1 MTMQTTNTVLMVR
14 PVRFTYNAQTAL
26 TNTFQN
32 NASAD
37 AEQTQNL
44 ALAEFDGFV
53 KILKDNGVE
62 VIQVFDTPEPH
73 KPDSIFPNNWVS
85 FHADGTVVLYPMLT
99 ENRRWERRRS
109 ILELIS
115 TGFQINNEID
125 LSHYEAEN
133 KFLEGTGSMI
143 LDRENKICYACLS
156 PRTHTEV
163 LKDFAQ
169 KLGYRTVTFT
179 SLDANGKEVYHTN
192 VMMCVAKKYVVI
204 CLESIKDEKECENVI
219 FTIHQSG
226 KEIVP
231 ISLAQMNQ
239 FAGNMLELHN
249 AQGESLLVMSE
260 QAYKSLN
267 QKQIEQI
274 QQYSKI
280 VYAPLYTIE
289 TNGGGSARC
298 MLAEVHL
305 PKK

>member
-1 MTMQTTNTVLMVR
+1 MVR

>member
-1 MTMQTTNTVLMVR
+1 MVR
-14 PVRFTYNAQTAL
+14 PIRFTYNAQTAL

-85 FHADGTVVLYPMLT
+85 FHADGSVVLYPMLT

-109 ILELIS
+109 ILELIGM
-115 TGFQINNEID
+115 GFQINNEID

-133 KFLEGTGSMI
+133 KFLEGTGSMV

-163 LKDFAQ
+163 LNDFAQ
-169 KLGYRTVTFT
+169 KLDYRTVTFT

-204 CLESIKDEKECENVI
+204 CLESIKDEKERENVI
-219 FTIHQSG
+219 FTIHQTG

>member
-1 MTMQTTNTVLMVR
+1 MVR

-26 TNTFQN
+26 TNAFQSN
-32 NASAD
+32 TSTD
-37 AEQTQNL
+37 DQQTQDL

-53 KILKDNGVE
+53 KILKENGVE

-85 FHADGTVVLYPMLT
+85 FHEDGTVVLYPMLT

-109 ILELIS
+109 ILELIG
-115 TGFQINNEID
+115 TGFQINHEID
-125 LSHYEAEN
+125 LTHYEAEN

-156 PRTHTEV
+156 PRTDIEV
-163 LKDFAQ
+163 LNDFAQ
-169 KLGYRTVTFT
+169 KLGYRTVVFT
-179 SLDANGKEVYHTN
+179 SLDANGKKVYHTN

-231 ISLAQMNQ
+231 ISLAQMNK

-260 QAYKSLN
+260 QAYQSLE
-267 QKQIEQI
+267 QKQIDQI
-274 QQYSKI
+274 RQYSKI
-280 VYAPLYTIE
+280 IYAPLYTIE

>member
-1 MTMQTTNTVLMVR
+1 MQTTNTVLMVR
-14 PVRFTYNAQTAL
+14 PIRFTYNAQTAL

-85 FHADGTVVLYPMLT
+85 FHADGSVVLYPMLT

-109 ILELIS
+109 ILELIGM
-115 TGFQINNEID
+115 GFQINNEID

-133 KFLEGTGSMI
+133 KFLEGTGSMV

-163 LKDFAQ
+163 LNDFAQ
-169 KLGYRTVTFT
+169 KLDYRTVTFT

-204 CLESIKDEKECENVI
+204 CLESIKDEKERENVI
-219 FTIHQSG
+219 FTIHQTG

>member
-1 MTMQTTNTVLMVR
+1 MQTTNTVLMVR

-26 TNTFQN
+26 TNAFQN
-32 NASAD
+32 NTTAD

-44 ALAEFDGFV
+44 ALAEFEGFV

-85 FHADGTVVLYPMLT
+85 FHEDGTVVLYPMLT

-109 ILELIS
+109 ILELIGA
-115 TGFQINNEID
+115 GFQINNEID

-163 LKDFAQ
+163 LNDFAQ

-192 VMMCVAKKYVVI
+192 VMMCVARKYVVI

-249 AQGESLLVMSE
+249 AKGESLLVMSE
-260 QAYKSLN
+260 QAYQSLN

>member
-1 MTMQTTNTVLMVR
+1 MQTTNTVLMVR

-26 TNTFQN
+26 TNAFQSN
-32 NASAD
+32 TSTD
-37 AEQTQNL
+37 AQQTQDL

-53 KILKDNGVE
+53 KILKENGVE

-85 FHADGTVVLYPMLT
+85 FHEDGTVVLYPMLT

-109 ILELIS
+109 ILELIG
-115 TGFQINNEID
+115 TGFQINHEID
-125 LSHYEAEN
+125 LTHYEAEN

-156 PRTHTEV
+156 PRTDIEV
-163 LKDFAQ
+163 LNDFAQ
-169 KLGYRTVTFT
+169 KLGYRTVVFT
-179 SLDANGKEVYHTN
+179 SLDANGKKVYHTN

-231 ISLAQMNQ
+231 ISLAQMNK

-260 QAYKSLN
+260 QAYQSLE
-267 QKQIEQI
+267 QKQIDQI
-274 QQYSKI
+274 RQYSKI
-280 VYAPLYTIE
+280 IYAPLYTIE

>member
-1 MTMQTTNTVLMVR
+1 MVR

-26 TNTFQN
+26 TNAFQSN
-32 NASAD
+32 TSTD
-37 AEQTQNL
+37 DQQTQDL

-53 KILKDNGVE
+53 KILKENGVE

-85 FHADGTVVLYPMLT
+85 FHEDGTVVLYPMLT

-109 ILELIS
+109 ILELIG
-115 TGFQINNEID
+115 TGFQINHEID
-125 LSHYEAEN
+125 LTHYEAEN

-156 PRTHTEV
+156 PRTDIEV
-163 LKDFAQ
+163 LNDFAQ
-169 KLGYRTVTFT
+169 KLGYRTVVFT

-231 ISLAQMNQ
+231 ISLAQMNK

-260 QAYKSLN
+260 QAYQSLE
-267 QKQIEQI
+267 QKQIDQI
-274 QQYSKI
+274 RQYSKI
-280 VYAPLYTIE
+280 IYAPLYTIE

>member
-26 TNTFQN
+26 TNAFQN
-32 NASAD
+32 KASAD
-37 AEQTQNL
+37 TEQTQNL
-44 ALAEFDGFV
+44 ALAEFEGFV

-85 FHADGTVVLYPMLT
+85 FHEDGTVVLYPMLT

-109 ILELIS
+109 ILELIG

-133 KFLEGTGSMI
+133 KFLEGTGSMV

-156 PRTHTEV
+156 PRTHIEV
-163 LKDFAQ
+163 LEDFAQ

-192 VMMCVAKKYVVI
+192 VMMCVARKYVVI

-260 QAYKSLN
+260 QAYKSLD

-274 QQYSKI
+274 QQYSKM

>member
-26 TNTFQN
+26 TNAFQN

-37 AEQTQNL
+37 AEQTQSL

-85 FHADGTVVLYPMLT
+85 FHSDGTVVLYPMLT

-109 ILELIS
+109 ILELIG

-204 CLESIKDEKECENVI
+204 CLESIKDEKKCEHVI

-249 AQGESLLVMSE
+249 TQGESLLVMSE

>member
-1 MTMQTTNTVLMVR
+1 MVR

-26 TNTFQN
+26 TNAFQSN
-32 NASAD
+32 TSTD
-37 AEQTQNL
+37 AQQTQGL

-53 KILKDNGVE
+53 KILKENGVE

-85 FHADGTVVLYPMLT
+85 FHEDGTVVLYPMLT

-115 TGFQINNEID
+115 TGFQINHEID
-125 LSHYEAEN
+125 LTHYEAEN
-133 KFLEGTGSMI
+133 RFLEGTGSMI

-156 PRTHTEV
+156 PRTDLEV
-163 LKDFAQ
+163 LNDFAQ
-169 KLGYRTVTFT
+169 KLGYQTVVFT

-204 CLESIKDEKECENVI
+204 CLDSIKDEKECENVI

-231 ISLAQMNQ
+231 ISLTQMNK

-260 QAYKSLN
+260 QAYQSLE
-267 QKQIEQI
+267 QKQIDQI

>member
-1 MTMQTTNTVLMVR
+1 MVR

-26 TNTFQN
+26 TNAFQSN
-32 NASAD
+32 TSSD
-37 AEQTQNL
+37 DQKTQEL

-53 KILKDNGVE
+53 KILKENGVE

-85 FHADGTVVLYPMLT
+85 FHEDGTVVLYPMLT

-125 LSHYEAEN
+125 LTHYEAEN

-156 PRTHTEV
+156 PRTDLEV
-163 LKDFAQ
+163 LNDFAQ
-169 KLGYRTVTFT
+169 KLGYRTVVFT

-192 VMMCVAKKYVVI
+192 VMMCVAKKYAVI

-231 ISLAQMNQ
+231 ISLAQMNK

-260 QAYKSLN
+260 QAYLSLE
-267 QKQIEQI
+267 QKQIDQI